1 MNEITRIHIAKVAYD
16 IEVNAKKQ
24 LEKYIKS
31 LETYTQ
37 DAEVLADIEI
47 RITELLAERN
57 VAAGAVIGTEDVAAI
72 RKQLGEPYEFADED
86 GDIAVGA
93 VNEKDDNHRLYRSL
107 DDAVLGG
114 VLGGM
119 AAYFKVNPLW
129 TRLIFLLVTFIT
141 AGFGFLV
148 YVILWIILP
157 PARTAAEK
165 LQLAGKPVTLES
177 IRELNV
183 AAESNPAHSVAPV
196 LKKIFGTA
204 LGISSILA
212 AAITLAATV
221 WAAII
226 MLAHGGINRI
236 SENLLGTGMSN
247 EDAWLA
253 LVVFWIVVAGALLL
267 TALFAMIAYAFLA
280 KKLTKRMIVSGIVII
295 VLGLSAFA
303 VSVGIVTTQSWR
315 VSSEARA
322 AVQTTKL
329 NLPKEFSEAKTVVF
343 DNPTPS
349 DAASYYAAISSI
361 QYIVDEGTPR
371 YELTSLPKA
380 KVVLKTEGTAVHIT
394 LDIPKDYR
402 NNFVQP
408 TLIVYGPALESV
420 ETNGVQVNYS
430 NVQSQDALYIALSK
444 NFGSVTATGTYK
456 SVVVSGKGSVDVSSA
471 AIETLD
477 VRSTQELSVSAGTV
491 RELIVAQ
498 SDVCGNT
505 NYSGATSVSVSGVTS
520 GNMTYNGKQ
529 QLAATYRSNCASVV
543 VGDNDDSDNDGY
555 NE

>member
-16 IEVNAKKQ
+16 IEVTAKKQ

-37 DAEVLADIEI
+37 DSEVLADIEI
-47 RITELLAERN
+47 RITELLTERN
-57 VAAGAVIGTEDVAAI
+57 VVAGGVIGSEDVAAI

-114 VLGGM
+114 VLSGM

-141 AGFGFLV
+141 AGFGFLLYIV
-148 YVILWIILP
+148 LWIILP

-177 IRELNV
+177 IRELNI
-183 AAESNPAHSVAPV
+183 AAEANPARSVAPIV
-196 LKKIFGTA
+196 KNVAGIA
-204 LGISSILA
+204 LGIASIIA
-212 AAITLAATV
+212 AVTTLAATV

-226 MLAHGGINRI
+226 MLVHGGMDRI
-236 SENLLGTGMSN
+236 SENLLGTSMPN
-247 EDAWLA
+247 EDTWLA
-253 LVVFWIVVAGALLL
+253 LVVFWVVIAGALLL
-267 TALFAMIAYAFLA
+267 TALFSMVAYAFLA

-303 VSVGIVTTQSWR
+303 VSVGIVTTQAWR
-315 VSSEARA
+315 VSSEAQA

-329 NLPKEFSEAKTVVF
+329 NLPKEFSQAKSVVF
-343 DNPTPS
+343 DNPNQS
-349 DAASYYAAISSI
+349 EIGNYYASVSSI

-371 YELTSLPKA
+371 YELSALPKT
-380 KVVLKTEGTAVHIT
+380 KVIVKTEGETTHIS
-394 LDIPKDYR
+394 LDIPKDFR
-402 NNFVQP
+402 NNYVQP
-408 TLIVYGPALESV
+408 SLIIYGPALTSV

-430 NVQSQDALYIALSK
+430 NVQSQDALSIVLSK
-444 NFGSVTATGTYK
+444 SFGTVTTTGTYK
-456 SVVVSGKGSVDVSSA
+456 SVVISGKGSLDASSSA
-471 AIETLD
+471 IQTLE
-477 VRSTQELSVSAGTV
+477 VRSTQELTVSAGTV
-491 RELIVAQ
+491 RELIVTQ
-498 SDVCGNT
+498 SDVCGNI
-505 NYSGATSVSVSGVTS
+505 NYSGATNVTVSGVTS
-520 GNMTYNGKQ
+520 GVMTYNGKQ
-529 QLAATYRSNCASVV
+529 VTAETYRSNCASVV
-543 VGDNDDSDNDGY
+543 VGSNDDDDYGY
-555 NE
+555 NEQ